1 MAMKFKP
8 IYGLSG
14 GGTASANPYACKAS
28 QTIAVGDIVSMDVN
42 GQVSKCTASGG
53 AAPMWATDANWVVG
67 VAASSVDGAA
77 ADDQI
82 LVWDDPNQ
90 VYLATSVAASQT
102 KVGASSDIAVDTQ
115 VLDLAGGG
123 SDALTV
129 VDLWSNRS
137 ADGASTQVLCKITHS
152 KHIFSAGEGV

>member
-1 MAMKFKP
+1 MKFKP
-8 IYGLSG
+8 LYTLSG

-42 GQVSKCTASGG
+42 GQVSKCTKSDST
-53 AAPMWATDANWVVG
+53 APMWASGANWVVG
-67 VAASSVDGAA
+67 VAASSVTDAA
-77 ADDQI
+77 ANDQI

-90 VYLATSVAASQT
+90 VYLATSVAATQT
-102 KVGASSDIAVDTQ
+102 KVGATSDIANTTQ
-115 VLDLAGGG
+115 VLDLAGSG

-137 ADGASTQVLCKITHS
+137 ADGANTQVLCKITHS
-152 KHIFSAGEGV
+152 KHIFSAGEGA